1 MTGSSQ
7 TSETPKV
14 VGLLPAYQAADFIER
29 TLDALA
35 AQTYPNFEVFASVDV
50 CADDTAA
57 IIRRRSERDARFRV
71 VEQTERHG
79 WVGNVNFLINAAE
92 GDYFFFAFHDDT
104 PEPDYVRLCTERLMS
119 DDDAVLAYTDMLT
132 TYVHGATAEHCFPLI
147 DGIASAEERARIIIS
162 MAREW
167 ATPNRGVFRADVAK
181 RIGGMKKHAAGE
193 FIADWPWLLS
203 LALEGK
209 FLRAPGLLMNKNY
222 MAQSLSQSWNWD
234 IAKFNAAA
242 DLCAQLV
249 AQSPLSAPA
258 KKRLARDLTMRRLKT
273 AVSVSLSGLRAKLG
287 GR

>member
-1 MTGSSQ
+1 MTRTPVTTQS
-7 TSETPKV
+7 PKV

-35 AQTYPNFEVFASVDV
+35 AQTWSNFEVLASVDV
-50 CADDTAA
+50 CTDETAA
-57 IIRRRSERDARFRV
+57 IIRRRAERDSRFRV
-71 VEQTERHG
+71 IEQTERHG
-79 WVGNVNFLINAAE
+79 WVGNVNFLINEAV

-104 PEPDYVRLCTERLMS
+104 PQPDYVRLCVEKLAS
-119 DDDAVLAYTDMLT
+119 DPDAVLAYTDMLT
-132 TYVHGATAEHCFPLI
+132 TYVNGDTAEHCFPLI
-147 DGIASAEERARIIIS
+147 DGVASAEERARIIVS

-167 ATPNRGVFRADVAK
+167 ATPNRGVFRAAVAK
-181 RIGGMKKHAAGE
+181 RVGGMKKHKAGE

-209 FLRAPGLLMNKNY
+209 FLRAPGLHMNKNY

-242 DLCAQLV
+242 DLCADIV
-249 AQSPLSAPA
+249 ARSDLPVAS
-258 KKRLARDLTMRRLKT
+258 KRRLTRDLSLRRLKT
-273 AVSVSLSGLRAKLG
+273 AASVSLSGLRRKLD